1 MAEAPI
7 ARRSD
12 RCDERPAEQPL
23 PQSLSQRLLRGLL
36 RRLPL
41 IGTVA
46 GLGLG
51 GWLVAT
57 NDLAAIGAA
66 FGRIGAGG
74 LAAIVGVRAVI
85 VLLCGLAWA
94 RVLAG
99 LPPSGRPRTA
109 SGAPVEPPIESPLAS
124 SAEPSIETG
133 AFVILRFVR
142 EGVNVLLPVASVGG
156 EVVGWRLLTFWGV
169 AGSLA
174 AASLLA
180 DMLIQVATQVAFT
193 GLGAGLLWR
202 LPGEAAASLARWTTE
217 AAAVSV
223 VAVAA
228 FFALQTLGA
237 ARGLERRLAGLG
249 RRFLRSAA
257 PGGTDAEAGA
267 AGLLSVHEALDMVW
281 ARGRRGRIAQS
292 VALHALAWGLGA
304 AEIWIV
310 LACIGVEVSLTE
322 VLVLES
328 LSQAIKSA
336 AFAVP
341 SGLGV
346 QEGGFVVVGALF
358 GLDAGTAIALS
369 LAKRVPDVALG
380 LPSLIVWQTLE
391 AKRAQVL
398 PPR

>member
-1 MAEAPI
+1 MVEAP
-7 ARRSD
+7 ARP
-12 RCDERPAEQPL
+12 DESCAERREARPAEGP
-23 PQSLSQRLLRGLL
+23 PQRFLRGLL

-41 IGTVA
+41 IGTLV

-51 GWLVAT
+51 VWLVAT
-57 NDLAAIGAA
+57 NDLGAIGAA
-66 FGRIGAGG
+66 FGRIGPAG

-99 LPPSGRPRTA
+99 IPPSGRPRTGPEVPA
-109 SGAPVEPPIESPLAS
+109 GRRIERSVERSV
-124 SAEPSIETG
+124 ETG

-156 EVVGWRLLTFWGV
+156 EVVGGRLLTFWGV

-174 AASLLA
+174 AASILA

-193 GLGAGLLWR
+193 GLGAALLWR
-202 LPGEAAASLARWTTE
+202 LPGEAAAALAWWTTQ
-217 AAAVSV
+217 AAVV
-223 VAVAA
+223 AVAAVAA

-257 PGGTDAEAGA
+257 PDGAGPEAGA
-267 AGLLSVHEALDMVW
+267 ASILSVQEALDAVW

-292 VALHALAWGLGA
+292 VALHAVAWGLGA
-304 AEIWIV
+304 VEIWIV

-322 VLVLES
+322 VFVLES

-380 LPSLIVWQTLE
+380 LPSLIVWQILE

-398 PPR
+398 APPG

>member
-1 MAEAPI
+1 MAEAP
-7 ARRSD
+7 AGRRDGRDDPSSD
-12 RCDERPAEQPL
+12 RPAEVPL
-23 PQSLSQRLLRGLL
+23 PGRLLRGLL

-41 IGTVA
+41 VGTLV

-51 GWLVAT
+51 VWLVAT
-57 NDLAAIGAA
+57 NDLAAIGTA
-66 FGRIGAGG
+66 FGRIGPAG

-94 RVLAG
+94 RLLRG
-99 LPPSGRPRTA
+99 IPPSGRHIHPA
-109 SGAPVEPPIESPLAS
+109 KAAEPP
-124 SAEPSIETG
+124 IETG

-156 EVVGWRLLTFWGV
+156 EVVGGRLLTFWGV

-193 GLGAGLLWR
+193 GFGAGLLWR
-202 LPGEAAASLARWTTE
+202 LPGEAAAVLAWWTTQ
-217 AAAVSV
+217 AAVV
-223 VAVAA
+223 AVAAVAA
-228 FFALQTLGA
+228 FFALQTLGV
-237 ARGLERRLAGLG
+237 ARGLERRLAALG

-257 PGGTDAEAGA
+257 PEGAKPEAGA
-267 AGLLSVHEALDMVW
+267 AGILSVQEALDAVW

-292 VALHALAWGLGA
+292 VALHAVAWGLGA

>member
-1 MAEAPI
+1 MVEAP
-7 ARRSD
+7 ARRGDQREDPSAD
-12 RCDERPAEQPL
+12 LPAGRPL
-23 PQSLSQRLLRGLL
+23 PGRLLRGLL

-41 IGTVA
+41 VGTLV

-51 GWLVAT
+51 VWLVAT

-66 FGRIGAGG
+66 FGRIGPAG

-94 RVLAG
+94 RVLRG
-99 LPPSGRPRTA
+99 IPPSGRHAHPA
-109 SGAPVEPPIESPLAS
+109 KAAAEPPV
-124 SAEPSIETG
+124 ETG

-156 EVVGWRLLTFWGV
+156 EVVGGRLLTFWGV

-202 LPGEAAASLARWTTE
+202 LPGEAAAVLAWWTTQ
-217 AAAVSV
+217 AAV

-228 FFALQTLGA
+228 VAVFFALQTLGA
-237 ARGLERRLAGLG
+237 ARGLERRLAALG

-257 PGGTDAEAGA
+257 PEGAKPEASA
-267 AGLLSVHEALDMVW
+267 AGILSVQEALDVVW
-281 ARGRRGRIAQS
+281 ARDRRGPIAQS
-292 VALHALAWGLGA
+292 VALHAVAWGLGA

>member
-1 MAEAPI
+1 MAEAP
-7 ARRSD
+7 AGRGDGREDPSSD
-12 RCDERPAEQPL
+12 RPAEGPL
-23 PQSLSQRLLRGLL
+23 PGRLLRGLL

-41 IGTVA
+41 VGTLV

-51 GWLVAT
+51 VWLVAT

-66 FGRIGAGG
+66 FGRIGPAG

-94 RVLAG
+94 RLLRG
-99 LPPSGRPRTA
+99 IPPSGRHIHPA
-109 SGAPVEPPIESPLAS
+109 KAAEPP
-124 SAEPSIETG
+124 IETG

-156 EVVGWRLLTFWGV
+156 EVVGGRLLTFWGV

-202 LPGEAAASLARWTTE
+202 LPGEAAAALAWWTTQ
-217 AAAVSV
+217 AAVV
-223 VAVAA
+223 AVAAVAA
-228 FFALQTLGA
+228 FFALQTLGV
-237 ARGLERRLAGLG
+237 ARGLERRLAALG

-257 PGGTDAEAGA
+257 PEGAKPEAGA
-267 AGLLSVHEALDMVW
+267 AGILSVQEALDAVW

-292 VALHALAWGLGA
+292 VALHAVAWGLGA

-310 LACIGVEVSLTE
+310 LTCIGVEVSLTE

-380 LPSLIVWQTLE
+380 LPSLIVWQMLE
-391 AKRAQVL
+391 AKREQVL

>member
-1 MAEAPI
+1 MAEAP
-7 ARRSD
+7 ARREE
-12 RCDERPAEQPL
+12 RRETRPAERSP
-23 PQSLSQRLLRGLL
+23 PRRLLRGLL

-41 IGTVA
+41 VGTLV

-51 GWLVAT
+51 VWLVAT

-99 LPPSGRPRTA
+99 IPPSGRPRTA
-109 SGAPVEPPIESPLAS
+109 PDRSEPPV
-124 SAEPSIETG
+124 ETG

-156 EVVGWRLLTFWGV
+156 EVVGGRLLTFWGV

-202 LPGEAAASLARWTTE
+202 LPGESAAVLARWTTQ

-228 FFALQTLGA
+228 FFALQTLGI

-257 PGGTDAEAGA
+257 PEGTQPEAGA
-267 AGLLSVHEALDMVW
+267 AGLLSVQEALDAVW

-292 VALHALAWGLGA
+292 VALHAVAWGLGA

-391 AKRAQVL
+391 AKRAQVQ

>member
-1 MAEAPI
+1 MERGMAESP
-7 ARRSD
+7 ARREERCQEPGDLRHD
-12 RCDERPAEQPL
+12 RRTAEPSL
-23 PQSLSQRLLRGLL
+23 PQRLLRGLL

-41 IGTVA
+41 VGTLV

-51 GWLVAT
+51 VWLVAT

-66 FGRIGAGG
+66 FGRIGAAG
-74 LAAIVGVRAVI
+74 LAAIVGVRVVI

-94 RVLAG
+94 SVLAG
-99 LPPSGRPRTA
+99 LPPSGRSRT
-109 SGAPVEPPIESPLAS
+109 GAPAEPPV
-124 SAEPSIETG
+124 ETG

-156 EVVGWRLLTFWGV
+156 EVVGGRLLTFWGV

-193 GLGAGLLWR
+193 GLGAALLWR
-202 LPGEAAASLARWTTE
+202 LPGEAAAALAWWTTQ
-217 AAAVSV
+217 AAVV
-223 VAVAA
+223 AVAAVAA
-228 FFALQTLGA
+228 FFALQTLGV

-257 PGGTDAEAGA
+257 PEGAKPEGDA
-267 AGLLSVHEALDMVW
+267 AGILSVQEALDAVW
-281 ARGRRGRIAQS
+281 ARDRRGRIAQS
-292 VALHALAWGLGA
+292 VALHAVAWCLGA

-369 LAKRVPDVALG
+369 LAKRVPDVVLG
-380 LPSLIVWQTLE
+380 LPSLIVWQSLE

>member
-1 MAEAPI
+1 
-7 ARRSD
+7 
-12 RCDERPAEQPL
+12 
-23 PQSLSQRLLRGLL
+23 
-36 RRLPL
+36 
-41 IGTVA
+41 
-46 GLGLG
+46 
-51 GWLVAT
+51 
-57 NDLAAIGAA
+57 
-66 FGRIGAGG
+66 
-74 LAAIVGVRAVI
+74 

-94 RVLAG
+94 SVLAG
-99 LPPSGRPRTA
+99 IPPSGRTRTA
-109 SGAPVEPPIESPLAS
+109 AE
-124 SAEPSIETG
+124 SAEPPVETG

-156 EVVGWRLLTFWGV
+156 EVVGGRLLTFWGV

-193 GLGAGLLWR
+193 GLGAALLWR
-202 LPGEAAASLARWTTE
+202 LPGEAAAALAWWTTQ
-217 AAAVSV
+217 AAAVAV
-223 VAVAA
+223 AAVAA

-257 PGGTDAEAGA
+257 PEGAKPEGGA
-267 AGLLSVHEALDMVW
+267 ASILSVQEALDAVW

-292 VALHALAWGLGA
+292 VALHAVAWGLGA

-369 LAKRVPDVALG
+369 LAKRVPDVVLG
-380 LPSLIVWQTLE
+380 LPSLIVWQILE
-391 AKRAQVL
+391 AKRTQVL
-398 PPR
+398 APR

>member
-1 MAEAPI
+1 MAEAPTRSGNGCETPP
-7 ARRSD
+7 ADRPPRRI
-12 RCDERPAEQPL
+12 
-23 PQSLSQRLLRGLL
+23 LSALL

-41 IGTVA
+41 LGTLA

-51 GWLVAT
+51 VWLVAT
-57 NDLAAIGAA
+57 NDLTAIGAA
-66 FGRIGAGG
+66 FGRIGPAG
-74 LAAIVGVRAVI
+74 LAGIVLARALIVG
-85 VLLCGLAWA
+85 LCGLAWA

-99 LPPSGRPRTA
+99 LPPAGRA
-109 SGAPVEPPIESPLAS
+109 DDAPARPV
-124 SAEPSIETG
+124 ETG

-156 EVVGWRLLTFWGV
+156 EVVGGRLLTFWGV

-193 GLGAGLLWR
+193 GLGAALLWR
-202 LPGEAAASLARWTTE
+202 LPGEAAASLARWTTQ
-217 AAAVSV
+217 AAAV
-223 VAVAA
+223 AVAAVIA

-257 PGGTDAEAGA
+257 PDGTGAEAPA
-267 AGLLSVHEALDMVW
+267 ARAPSVQEALDAVW

-292 VALHALAWGLGA
+292 VALHAAAWALGA

-310 LACIGVEVSLTE
+310 LACIGIEVGLTE

-336 AFAVP
+336 AFPVP

-398 PPR
+398 APR

>member
-1 MAEAPI
+1 MEQGMAEAP
-7 ARRSD
+7 ARRKQG
-12 RCDERPAEQPL
+12 CDEHPAERPL
-23 PQSLSQRLLRGLL
+23 PRRLLRGLL

-41 IGTVA
+41 IGTLV

-51 GWLVAT
+51 VWLVTT
-57 NDLAAIGAA
+57 NDLAAIGSA
-66 FGRIGAGG
+66 FGRIGPAG

-94 RVLAG
+94 SVLAG
-99 LPPSGRPRTA
+99 IPPSGRPRTGVSA
-109 SGAPVEPPIESPLAS
+109 ERPAEPPV
-124 SAEPSIETG
+124 ETG

-156 EVVGWRLLTFWGV
+156 EVVGGRLLTFWGV
-169 AGSLA
+169 TGSLA

-193 GLGAGLLWR
+193 VLGAALLWR
-202 LPGEAAASLARWTTE
+202 LPGEAAATLAWWTTQ
-217 AAAVSV
+217 AAAV
-223 VAVAA
+223 AVAAVGA

-249 RRFLRSAA
+249 RRFLRSATPEGA
-257 PGGTDAEAGA
+257 KPGAGA
-267 AGLLSVHEALDMVW
+267 AGILSVQEALDAVW

-292 VALHALAWGLGA
+292 VALHAVAWGLGA

-369 LAKRVPDVALG
+369 LAKRVPDVVLG

-398 PPR
+398 APR

>member
-1 MAEAPI
+1 MERGMAESPV
-7 ARRSD
+7 RREERCQEPGDLRHD
-12 RCDERPAEQPL
+12 RRLGEPSL
-23 PQSLSQRLLRGLL
+23 PQRFLRGLL

-41 IGTVA
+41 VGTLV

-51 GWLVAT
+51 VWLVAT
-57 NDLAAIGAA
+57 NDLAAIGSA
-66 FGRIGAGG
+66 FGRIGAAG
-74 LAAIVGVRAVI
+74 LAAIVGVRIVI

-94 RVLAG
+94 SVLAG
-99 LPPSGRPRTA
+99 LPPSGRPRT
-109 SGAPVEPPIESPLAS
+109 GAPAEPPV
-124 SAEPSIETG
+124 ETG

-156 EVVGWRLLTFWGV
+156 EVVGGRLLTFWGV

-193 GLGAGLLWR
+193 GLGAALLWR
-202 LPGEAAASLARWTTE
+202 LPGEAAAALAWWTTQ
-217 AAAVSV
+217 AAVV
-223 VAVAA
+223 AVAAVAA
-228 FFALQTLGA
+228 FFALQTLGV

-257 PGGTDAEAGA
+257 PGGAKPEGDA
-267 AGLLSVHEALDMVW
+267 AGILSVQEALDAVW
-281 ARGRRGRIAQS
+281 ARDRRGRIAQS
-292 VALHALAWGLGA
+292 VALHAVAWGLGA

-369 LAKRVPDVALG
+369 LAKRVPDVVLG
-380 LPSLIVWQTLE
+380 LPSLIVWQSLE

>member
-1 MAEAPI
+1 MERGMAESPV
-7 ARRSD
+7 RREERCQEPGD
-12 RCDERPAEQPL
+12 RRHDRRPADPSL
-23 PQSLSQRLLRGLL
+23 PQRLLRGLL

-41 IGTVA
+41 VGTLV

-51 GWLVAT
+51 VWLVAT
-57 NDLAAIGAA
+57 NDLAAIGTA
-66 FGRIGAGG
+66 FGRIGAAG
-74 LAAIVGVRAVI
+74 LAAIVGVRVVI

-94 RVLAG
+94 SVLAG
-99 LPPSGRPRTA
+99 LPPSGRPRT
-109 SGAPVEPPIESPLAS
+109 GAPAEPPV
-124 SAEPSIETG
+124 ETG

-156 EVVGWRLLTFWGV
+156 EVVGGRLLTFWGV

-193 GLGAGLLWR
+193 GLGAALLWR
-202 LPGEAAASLARWTTE
+202 LPGEAAAALAWWTTQ
-217 AAAVSV
+217 AAVV
-223 VAVAA
+223 AVAAVAA
-228 FFALQTLGA
+228 FFALQTLGV

-257 PGGTDAEAGA
+257 PEGAKPEGDA
-267 AGLLSVHEALDMVW
+267 AGILSVQEALDAVW

-292 VALHALAWGLGA
+292 VVLHAVAWGLGA

-369 LAKRVPDVALG
+369 LAKRVPDVVLG
-380 LPSLIVWQTLE
+380 LPSLIVWQSLE

>member
-1 MAEAPI
+1 MAESP
-7 ARRSD
+7 ARREERCQEPGDLRHD
-12 RCDERPAEQPL
+12 RRTAEPSL
-23 PQSLSQRLLRGLL
+23 PQRLLRGLL

-41 IGTVA
+41 VGTLV

-51 GWLVAT
+51 VWLVAT

-66 FGRIGAGG
+66 FGRIGAAG
-74 LAAIVGVRAVI
+74 LAAIVGVRVVI

-94 RVLAG
+94 SVLAG
-99 LPPSGRPRTA
+99 LPPSGRSRT
-109 SGAPVEPPIESPLAS
+109 GAPAEPPV
-124 SAEPSIETG
+124 ETG

-156 EVVGWRLLTFWGV
+156 EVVGGRLLTFWGV

-193 GLGAGLLWR
+193 GLGAALLWR
-202 LPGEAAASLARWTTE
+202 LPGEAAAALAWWTTQ
-217 AAAVSV
+217 AAVV
-223 VAVAA
+223 AVAAVAA
-228 FFALQTLGA
+228 FFALQTLGV

-257 PGGTDAEAGA
+257 PEGAKPEGDA
-267 AGLLSVHEALDMVW
+267 AGILSVQEALDAVW
-281 ARGRRGRIAQS
+281 ARDRRGRIAQS
-292 VALHALAWGLGA
+292 VALHAVAWCLGA

-369 LAKRVPDVALG
+369 LAKRVPDVVLG
-380 LPSLIVWQTLE
+380 LPSLIVWQSLE

>member
-1 MAEAPI
+1 MAEAP
-7 ARRSD
+7 AGRGDGRDDPSSD
-12 RCDERPAEQPL
+12 RPAEGPL
-23 PQSLSQRLLRGLL
+23 PGRLLRGLL

-41 IGTVA
+41 VGTLV

-51 GWLVAT
+51 VWLVAT

-66 FGRIGAGG
+66 FGRIGPAG

-94 RVLAG
+94 RLLRG
-99 LPPSGRPRTA
+99 IPPSGRHIHPA
-109 SGAPVEPPIESPLAS
+109 KAAEPP
-124 SAEPSIETG
+124 IETG

-156 EVVGWRLLTFWGV
+156 EVVGGRLLTFWGV

-202 LPGEAAASLARWTTE
+202 LPGEAAAALAWWTTQ
-217 AAAVSV
+217 AAVV
-223 VAVAA
+223 AVAAVAA
-228 FFALQTLGA
+228 FFALQTLGV
-237 ARGLERRLAGLG
+237 ARGLERRLAALG

-257 PGGTDAEAGA
+257 PEGAKPEAGA
-267 AGLLSVHEALDMVW
+267 AGILSVQEALDAVW

-292 VALHALAWGLGA
+292 VALHAVAWGLGA

-310 LACIGVEVSLTE
+310 LTCIGVEVSLTE

-380 LPSLIVWQTLE
+380 LPSLIVWQMLE
-391 AKRAQVL
+391 AKREQVL

>member
-1 MAEAPI
+1 MAEAP
-7 ARRSD
+7 ARRD
-12 RCDERPAEQPL
+12 LRPAERPR
-23 PQSLSQRLLRGLL
+23 PQRLLHGLL

-41 IGTVA
+41 IGTLV

-51 GWLVAT
+51 VWLVTT

-66 FGRIGAGG
+66 FGRIGVAG

-94 RVLAG
+94 SVLAG
-99 LPPSGRPRTA
+99 IPPSGRTRTA
-109 SGAPVEPPIESPLAS
+109 AE
-124 SAEPSIETG
+124 SAEPPVETG

-156 EVVGWRLLTFWGV
+156 EVVGGRLLTFWGV

-193 GLGAGLLWR
+193 GLGAALLWR
-202 LPGEAAASLARWTTE
+202 LPGEAAAALAWWTTQ
-217 AAAVSV
+217 AAAVAV
-223 VAVAA
+223 AAVAA

-249 RRFLRSAA
+249 RRFLRSATPEGA
-257 PGGTDAEAGA
+257 KPEGGA
-267 AGLLSVHEALDMVW
+267 ASILSVQEALDAVW

-292 VALHALAWGLGA
+292 VALHAVAWGLGA

-369 LAKRVPDVALG
+369 LAKRVPDVVLG
-380 LPSLIVWQTLE
+380 LPSLIVWQILE
-391 AKRAQVL
+391 AKRTQVL
-398 PPR
+398 APR

>member
-1 MAEAPI
+1 MERGMAESP
-7 ARRSD
+7 ARHEERCQEPGDLRHD
-12 RCDERPAEQPL
+12 RRPAEPSL
-23 PQSLSQRLLRGLL
+23 PQRLLRGLL

-41 IGTVA
+41 VGTLV

-51 GWLVAT
+51 VWLVAT

-66 FGRIGAGG
+66 FGRIGAAG
-74 LAAIVGVRAVI
+74 LAAIVGVRIVI

-94 RVLAG
+94 SVLAG
-99 LPPSGRPRTA
+99 LPPSGRSRT
-109 SGAPVEPPIESPLAS
+109 GAPAEPPV
-124 SAEPSIETG
+124 ETG

-156 EVVGWRLLTFWGV
+156 EVVGGRLLTFWGV

-193 GLGAGLLWR
+193 GLGAALLWR
-202 LPGEAAASLARWTTE
+202 LPGEAAAALAWWTTQ
-217 AAAVSV
+217 AAVV
-223 VAVAA
+223 AVAAVAA
-228 FFALQTLGA
+228 FFALQTLGV

-249 RRFLRSAA
+249 RRFLHSAA
-257 PGGTDAEAGA
+257 PEGAKPEGDA
-267 AGLLSVHEALDMVW
+267 AGILSVQEALDAVW
-281 ARGRRGRIAQS
+281 ARDRRGRIAQS
-292 VALHALAWGLGA
+292 VALHAVAWGLGA

-369 LAKRVPDVALG
+369 LAKRVPDVVLG
-380 LPSLIVWQTLE
+380 LPSLIVWQSLE

>member
-1 MAEAPI
+1 MAEAP
-7 ARRSD
+7 AGRGDGRDDPSSD
-12 RCDERPAEQPL
+12 RPAEGPL
-23 PQSLSQRLLRGLL
+23 PGRLLRGLL

-41 IGTVA
+41 VGTLV

-51 GWLVAT
+51 VWLVAT

-66 FGRIGAGG
+66 FGRIGPAG

-94 RVLAG
+94 RLLRG
-99 LPPSGRPRTA
+99 IPPSGRHIHPA
-109 SGAPVEPPIESPLAS
+109 KAAEPP
-124 SAEPSIETG
+124 IETG

-156 EVVGWRLLTFWGV
+156 EVVGGRLLTFWGV

-202 LPGEAAASLARWTTE
+202 LPGEAAAALAWWTTQ
-217 AAAVSV
+217 AAVV
-223 VAVAA
+223 AVAAVAA
-228 FFALQTLGA
+228 FFALQTLGV
-237 ARGLERRLAGLG
+237 ARGLERRLAALG

-257 PGGTDAEAGA
+257 PEGAKPEAGA
-267 AGLLSVHEALDMVW
+267 AGILSVQEALDAVW

-292 VALHALAWGLGA
+292 VALHAVAWGLGA

-391 AKRAQVL
+391 AKQTQVL

>member
-1 MAEAPI
+1 MAESP
-7 ARRSD
+7 ARREERCQEPRDLRHD
-12 RCDERPAEQPL
+12 RRPAEPSL
-23 PQSLSQRLLRGLL
+23 PQRLLRGLL

-41 IGTVA
+41 VGTLV

-51 GWLVAT
+51 VWLVAT

-66 FGRIGAGG
+66 FGRIGAAG
-74 LAAIVGVRAVI
+74 LAAIVGVRVVI

-94 RVLAG
+94 SVLAG
-99 LPPSGRPRTA
+99 LPPSGRSRT
-109 SGAPVEPPIESPLAS
+109 GAPAEPPV
-124 SAEPSIETG
+124 ETG

-156 EVVGWRLLTFWGV
+156 EVVGGRLLTFWGV

-193 GLGAGLLWR
+193 GLGAALLWR
-202 LPGEAAASLARWTTE
+202 LPGEAAAALAWWTTQ
-217 AAAVSV
+217 AAVV
-223 VAVAA
+223 AVAAVAA
-228 FFALQTLGA
+228 FFALQTLGV

-257 PGGTDAEAGA
+257 PEGAKPEGDA
-267 AGLLSVHEALDMVW
+267 AGILSVQEALDAVW
-281 ARGRRGRIAQS
+281 ARDRRGRIAQS
-292 VALHALAWGLGA
+292 VALHAVAWGLGA

-369 LAKRVPDVALG
+369 LAKRVPDVVLG
-380 LPSLIVWQTLE
+380 LPSLIVWQSLE

>member
-1 MAEAPI
+1 MAEAPL

-99 LPPSGRPRTA
+99 IPPFGRPRTA
-109 SGAPVEPPIESPLAS
+109 SGAPVEPPIESPLGS

-156 EVVGWRLLTFWGV
+156 EVVGGRLLTFWGV

-202 LPGEAAASLARWTTE
+202 LPGEAAAVLAWWTTQ
-217 AAAVSV
+217 AAV
-223 VAVAA
+223 VAVAAVTA

-267 AGLLSVHEALDMVW
+267 AGLLSVQEALDMVW

-398 PPR
+398 PPG

>member
-1 MAEAPI
+1 MVEASTG
-7 ARRSD
+7 R
-12 RCDERPAEQPL
+12 ERPSR
-23 PQSLSQRLLRGLL
+23 SLSADGKRPRRILRGLL

-41 IGTVA
+41 IGTLA
-46 GLGLG
+46 GLALGL
-51 GWLVAT
+51 WLVAT

-66 FGRIGAGG
+66 FGRIGAAG
-74 LAAIVGVRAVI
+74 LAAIVGVRAII

-94 RVLAG
+94 RILAG
-99 LPPSGRPRTA
+99 IPPSGRPSDR
-109 SGAPVEPPIESPLAS
+109 SGSSP
-124 SAEPSIETG
+124 EPSVETG

-156 EVVGWRLLTFWGV
+156 EVVGGRLLTFWGV
-169 AGSLA
+169 AGGLA

-180 DMLIQVATQVAFT
+180 DILIQVATQVGFT
-193 GLGAGLLWR
+193 VLGTGLLWR
-202 LPGEAAASLARWTTE
+202 LPGEAAASLARWTTQ
-217 AAAVSV
+217 AAAL
-223 VAVAA
+223 AVAAVIA

-237 ARGLERRLAGLG
+237 ARGLERRLAGLA

-257 PGGTDAEAGA
+257 PDGSEAETSAPSG
-267 AGLLSVHEALDMVW
+267 LSVQDALDRVW
-281 ARGRRGRIAQS
+281 ARDRRGRLAQS
-292 VALHALAWGLGA
+292 VALHAAAWALGA

-310 LACIGVEVSLTE
+310 LSCIGVEVGLVE

-336 AFAVP
+336 AFPVP

-346 QEGGFVVVGALF
+346 QEGGFVVLGALF
-358 GLDAGTAIALS
+358 GLDAGIAIALS

-380 LPSLIVWQTLE
+380 LPSLVVWQILE

-398 PPR
+398 APR